1 MALAVIYTV
10 MSLLTHMMVVDLT
23 HTTEHW
29 LGAVLVHWVAREMVH
44 WQEDSMVQMVTHI
57 VMSLQAGKLVQAAPE
72 IYTAMY
78 HLLEDVHELVDLMG
92 QNVAV

>member
-10 MSLLTHMMVVDLT
+10 MSLLTHTKVVDLM

-29 LGAVLVHWVAREMVH
+29 VGAVLVHWVARGMVH

-57 VMSLQAGKLVQAAPE
+57 VMSLQVGKLVQAAK
-72 IYTAMY
+72 IYTVMY
-78 HLLEDVHELVDLMG
+78 HLL
-92 QNVAV
+92 